1 MPTQETKKI
10 ARMSPHVQ
18 SKPLVVESVAV
29 VSTETEAPPRSDRW
43 MVRSCCCGCSLATGV
58 WLIACIEAIS
68 WFTGI
73 VAGIFALVLESQKKQ
88 IDSAIE
94 NADSEDASAD
104 GSSTGGAGEGP
115 DDSMTTDEKVSQ
127 ANAAIDAFA
136 IASPFV
142 LAMALVGLYFA
153 CKGISAS
160 RGNVAACRSYLRWRK
175 VCVVYAAIA
184 MVLGMN
190 GGPVSGF
197 FSLILAVYYAVVVKS
212 HGLALEQQSANA
224 ETTVAVAG
232 AV

>member
-1 MPTQETKKI
+1 MPTQESKKI
-10 ARMSPHVQ
+10 AEMSSQVQ

-29 VSTETEAPPRSDRW
+29 VTTVTEAPPRSDRW
-43 MVRSCCCGCSLATGV
+43 LVRSCCCGCSLATGV
-58 WLIACIEAIS
+58 WLIACMEAVS

-94 NADSEDASAD
+94 NADSEDASAET
-104 GSSTGGAGEGP
+104 STGGAGEAP
-115 DDSMTTDEKVSQ
+115 EDSMTTEEKVSQ
-127 ANAAIDAFA
+127 TNAAIDAFA

-160 RGNVAACRSYLRWRK
+160 RGNVAACHSYLRWRK
-175 VCVVYAAIA
+175 VCVVYAAFA

-197 FSLILAVYYAVVVKS
+197 LSLLLAVYYAVVVKS
-212 HGLALEQQSANA
+212 HGVALEQQGANS
-224 ETTVAVAG
+224 ETFVAVAG